1 MARGLKPWYQSKTLT
16 ILVILWALFTT
27 CLGIMIVV
35 IFVQPHWISGENPAT
50 EKNVNF
56 GLYRNCSDNL
66 NDCSG
71 SLNEFNNIY
80 STAWK
85 ACTVF
90 VALAFTSTF
99 ISVAMMLLYWL
110 CCFESTGIGFRTSSG
125 LQASAGLCMLI
136 TCLVHPVGW
145 DTPEVQA
152 ICGLEAGVYK
162 IGNCKVNWAYWIAV
176 ICMAD
181 AFVLSYLS
189 LMFIER
195 EIGTPAVTS
204 RKRSSAAS
212 ADDGF
217 RGRRMASNG
226 YYEQDTTTL

>member
-125 LQASAGLCMLI
+125 LQASAGLCYLRYWLFLGRGFSTLYSLLFIWYVMQG
-136 TCLVHPVGW
+136 CR
-145 DTPEVQA
+145 EV
-152 ICGLEAGVYK
+152 K
-162 IGNCKVNWAYWIAV
+162 
-176 ICMAD
+176 
-181 AFVLSYLS
+181 
-189 LMFIER
+189 
-195 EIGTPAVTS
+195 
-204 RKRSSAAS
+204 
-212 ADDGF
+212 
-217 RGRRMASNG
+217 
-226 YYEQDTTTL
+226 

>member
-16 ILVILWALFTT
+16 ILVILWALFTA

-35 IFVQPHWISGENPAT
+35 IFVQPHWISGENPASQ
-50 EKNVNF
+50 KNVNF

-110 CCFESTGIGFRTSSG
+110 CCFESSGIGFRTSSG

-152 ICGLEAGVYK
+152 ICGPEAGVYK

-195 EIGTPAVTS
+195 EIGTTTVTS
-204 RKRSSAAS
+204 RKAS
-212 ADDGF
+212 TDDGF
-217 RGRRMASNG
+217 RGRRMESNG
-226 YYEQDTTTL
+226 YYQQDTTTL

>member
-1 MARGLKPWYQSKTLT
+1 
-16 ILVILWALFTT
+16 
-27 CLGIMIVV
+27 MIVV

-50 EKNVNF
+50 RRNVNF

-80 STAWK
+80 SAAWK

-99 ISVAMMLLYWL
+99 VSVAMMLLYWL
-110 CCFESTGIGFRTSSG
+110 CCFESSGIGFRTSSG

-136 TCLVHPVGW
+136 TCLIHPVGW
-145 DTPEVQA
+145 DTPEVQS
-152 ICGLEAGVYK
+152 ICGPEAGIYK
-162 IGNCKVNWAYWIAV
+162 IGDCKVNWAYWIAV

-195 EIGTPAVTS
+195 EIGTPNVTS
-204 RKRSSAAS
+204 RKRSSGAS
-212 ADDGF
+212 NEDDF
-217 RGRRMASNG
+217 RGRRMASTG
-226 YYEQDTTTL
+226 YYQQDTTTL

>member
-1 MARGLKPWYQSKTLT
+1 MVRGLKPWYQSKTLT
-16 ILVILWALFTT
+16 ILVILWALFTA

-50 EKNVNF
+50 QKNVNF

-99 ISVAMMLLYWL
+99 ISVVMMLLYWL
-110 CCFESTGIGFRTSSG
+110 CCFESSGIGFRTSSG
-125 LQASAGLCMLI
+125 LQASAGMWTTYSTLYF
-136 TCLVHPVGW
+136 LVRYFLYH
-145 DTPEVQA
+145 
-152 ICGLEAGVYK
+152 
-162 IGNCKVNWAYWIAV
+162 
-176 ICMAD
+176 M
-181 AFVLSYLS
+181 
-189 LMFIER
+189 
-195 EIGTPAVTS
+195 
-204 RKRSSAAS
+204 
-212 ADDGF
+212 
-217 RGRRMASNG
+217 
-226 YYEQDTTTL
+226 